1 MLGAIIGDIV
11 GSRFERHNH
20 KSKDFDLFTDRCRF
34 TDDTAMTVAVAKAL
48 LECKGDYT
56 ELSDHTVRCM
66 QEIGRKYPNAGYG
79 QIFYLWLRHK
89 NPGPY
94 RSYGNGSAMRVSPV
108 AYVAKTGKECIQLAK
123 AVTQVSHD
131 HPEGIKGAEAA
142 ALATWGALNGATKSM
157 IQKRIEDQYYI
168 LDFAI
173 DEIRPKYRFDASC
186 QGSVPQAI
194 EAFLESENFEDTIRI
209 AVSLGGDSDTIAAIA
224 GGIAGAYYGVPNDLR
239 LKAIEYLPAEFID
252 ILEDFE
258 KNYC

>member
-79 QIFYLWLRHK
+79 QIFYLWLHHK

-108 AYVAKTGKECIQLAK
+108 AYVAKTEKE
-123 AVTQVSHD
+123 S
-131 HPEGIKGAEAA
+131 
-142 ALATWGALNGATKSM
+142 N
-157 IQKRIEDQYYI
+157 
-168 LDFAI
+168 
-173 DEIRPKYRFDASC
+173 
-186 QGSVPQAI
+186 
-194 EAFLESENFEDTIRI
+194 
-209 AVSLGGDSDTIAAIA
+209 
-224 GGIAGAYYGVPNDLR
+224 
-239 LKAIEYLPAEFID
+239 LPRQ
-252 ILEDFE
+252 
-258 KNYC
+258 

>member
-79 QIFYLWLRHK
+79 QIFYLWLHHK

-94 RSYGNGSAMRVSPV
+94 RSYGNGSAMRVSPGGLCCQN
-108 AYVAKTGKECIQLAK
+108 GKRMYP
-123 AVTQVSHD
+123 T
-131 HPEGIKGAEAA
+131 
-142 ALATWGALNGATKSM
+142 
-157 IQKRIEDQYYI
+157 
-168 LDFAI
+168 
-173 DEIRPKYRFDASC
+173 C
-186 QGSVPQAI
+186 QGSNAGQSRSSRGDKRRGGCG
-194 EAFLESENFEDTIRI
+194 FGY
-209 AVSLGGDSDTIAAIA
+209 LGCDAWNSKRSNP
-224 GGIAGAYYGVPNDLR
+224 GAHRGVVL
-239 LKAIEYLPAEFID
+239 YFG
-252 ILEDFE
+252 FH
-258 KNYC
+258 Y

>member
-79 QIFYLWLRHK
+79 QIFYLWLHHK

-108 AYVAKTGKECIQLAK
+108 AYVAKTEKECIQLAK

-142 ALATWGALNGATKSM
+142 ALATWGAMRGIPKGA
-157 IQKRIEDQYYI
+157 
-168 LDFAI
+168 
-173 DEIRPKYRFDASC
+173 IR
-186 QGSVPQAI
+186 
-194 EAFLESENFEDTIRI
+194 
-209 AVSLGGDSDTIAAIA
+209 AVSYTHLT
-224 GGIAGAYYGVPNDLR
+224 
-239 LKAIEYLPAEFID
+239 LPTNS
-252 ILEDFE
+252 LV
-258 KNYC
+258 

>member
-20 KSKDFDLFTDRCRF
+20 KSKDFDLFTDRCQF

-79 QIFYLWLRHK
+79 QIFYLWLHHK

-108 AYVAKTGKECIQLAK
+108 AYVAKTEKECIQRNRHKSSAGRSPRRTDW
-123 AVTQVSHD
+123 AGPWHHRVYGRRTTGRPVENQV
-131 HPEGIKGAEAA
+131 
-142 ALATWGALNGATKSM
+142 
-157 IQKRIEDQYYI
+157 
-168 LDFAI
+168 
-173 DEIRPKYRFDASC
+173 
-186 QGSVPQAI
+186 
-194 EAFLESENFEDTIRI
+194 
-209 AVSLGGDSDTIAAIA
+209 
-224 GGIAGAYYGVPNDLR
+224 LR
-239 LKAIEYLPAEFID
+239 
-252 ILEDFE
+252 
-258 KNYC
+258 

>member
-79 QIFYLWLRHK
+79 QIFYLWLHHK

-94 RSYGNGSAMRVSPV
+94 RSYGNVGSLLLYLKGVDRMEKILRLN
-108 AYVAKTGKECIQLAK
+108 EQDIIQ
-123 AVTQVSHD
+123 
-131 HPEGIKGAEAA
+131 
-142 ALATWGALNGATKSM
+142 ALADHFNVDRAKVNLTVK
-157 IQKRIEDQYYI
+157 
-168 LDFAI
+168 
-173 DEIRPKYRFDASC
+173 IRTEGYGPTEHQFPEVS
-186 QGSVPQAI
+186 
-194 EAFLESENFEDTIRI
+194 
-209 AVSLGGDSDTIAAIA
+209 AVIKEG
-224 GGIAGAYYGVPNDLR
+224 
-239 LKAIEYLPAEFID
+239 
-252 ILEDFE
+252 
-258 KNYC
+258 